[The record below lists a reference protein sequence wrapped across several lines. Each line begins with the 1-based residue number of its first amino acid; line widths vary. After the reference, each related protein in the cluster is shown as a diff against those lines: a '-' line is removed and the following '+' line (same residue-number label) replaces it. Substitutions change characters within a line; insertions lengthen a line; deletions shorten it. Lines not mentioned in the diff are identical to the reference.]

1 MKTDNAKDQAA
12 TQLASIRTMLIAAN
26 CDYERLETL
35 RDECEES
42 DGATEWDAESSEE
55 LTQLTADAGGCE
67 DRDAAIELIKEDPL
81 SVQVRADWYEPGET
95 DNKQTEFMILLC
107 SGGPAVRIRGD
118 LDCYGQPTRA
128 YLQYQDWG
136 TPWTDY
142 FETGAADT
150 LLEYAAY
157 FYFGE

>member
-12 TQLASIRTMLIAAN
+12 IQLASIRIMLIAAN
-26 CDYERLETL
+26 CDYKRLGTL
-35 RDECEES
+35 RDEREDS
-42 DGATEWDAESSEE
+42 DGATEWDAENSEE
-55 LTQLTADAGGCE
+55 LAQLTADAGYCK
-67 DRDAAIELIKEDPL
+67 DRDAAIEIIKEDPL
-81 SVQVRADWYEPGET
+81 SVEVRADWCEPGET
-95 DNKQTEFMILLC
+95 DNKPTEFRILLC
-107 SGGPAVRIRGD
+107 SGGPAVRILGD

-128 YLQYQDWG
+128 YLQYKDWG

-157 FYFGE
+157 FYFGG